1 MIEDAAIAAA
11 PAPSAA
17 AAPAPSIAAAPASS
31 SLAAAVALAED
42 VQAKKKL
49 KLSPARGVK
58 RAPSSEDLR
67 PLAKVPK
74 SPPHA
79 AAAVVEPASPANSHL
94 FLDAWQELEQNVSFD
109 FYSADADDED
119 DAKPAEE
126 KDEEEDAKPPA
137 I

>member
-1 MIEDAAIAAA
+1 MIEDAAA

-17 AAPAPSIAAAPASS
+17 AAPAPSLAAAPASS
-31 SLAAAVALAED
+31 AAG
-42 VQAKKKL
+42 
-49 KLSPARGVK
+49 RGVK

-79 AAAVVEPASPANSHL
+79 AAAVVEPASPANSNL
-94 FLDAWQELEQNVSFD
+94 FLDAWQELEQTMTFEN
-109 FYSADADDED
+109 FYSADTDDED

-137 I
+137 L